1 METQLSDVTKE
12 GNKPTKFVKSKKR
25 KKKKLSPK
33 SKNQPVPV
41 DRQAPFN
48 IDELFFSVT
57 DPKSVITFANE
68 TFIRISGYS
77 ENELMGELHKIIRHP
92 DMPRTIFKVFWD
104 YLLQNKPVAAYVK
117 NLAKDGSYYWVM
129 ALAFPCKSGYLS
141 VRLKPES
148 SNFSKVVDLYENIL
162 KFEKKQEASS
172 NKRKALETT
181 ENYLFDLLRKQ
192 GFNSYDEFMWFS
204 LEKEMQNREE
214 ALQKQKQPKKT
225 VNTPEHYQH
234 LQSALVT
241 LFEKTEALNRM
252 HTILIE
258 HSDYLL
264 KLARSI
270 LLLSVNAQVGSAKL
284 DQKHIFLS
292 VVAEKLGEQSFSGE
306 KKLVQMQKIVSNLND
321 LLKRLNFNIISSK
334 LQVEMNIDF
343 MEELAENKKSNS
355 HSAISPDEA
364 IEMLKEG
371 FMPKIIDIKN
381 QIGELPQHLRK
392 LRTGVYEIGKFLQ
405 TLRFIHVTG
414 KIEVA
419 RLDDH
424 NSSFATTFNELIQ
437 QIEYA
442 EEKMVEL
449 SEFIEGNE
457 EIGKIF
463 SDNKLLLEDFLFEA
477 ERQE

>member
-1 METQLSDVTKE
+1 METTLAGLKKE
-12 GNKPTKFVKSKKR
+12 GKTV
-25 KKKKLSPK
+25 KKKKIKAAPK
-33 SKNQPVPV
+33 TKNRPVPI

-57 DPKSVITFANE
+57 CPKSVITFANE

-77 ENELMGELHKIIRHP
+77 EKELMGELHKIIRHP
-92 DMPRTIFKVFWD
+92 DIPRTIFKVFWD

-148 SNFSKVVDLYENIL
+148 SNFSKVADLYENLL
-162 KFEKKQEASS
+162 KFEKEQEALTD
-172 NKRKALETT
+172 KRKALETT
-181 ENYLFDLLRKQ
+181 ENYLLKILNEM
-192 GFNSYDEFMWFS
+192 GFSSYDEFMWYS
-204 LEKEMQNREE
+204 LEKEMHNREE
-214 ALQKQKQPKKT
+214 ALQKHKLSKKADH
-225 VNTPEHYQH
+225 TPEHYQH

-284 DQKHIFLS
+284 GQKHIFLS

-306 KKLVQMQKIVSNLND
+306 KKLVQMQEIVTNLNN

-343 MEELAENKKSNS
+343 MEELAENKKLNS
-355 HSAISPDEA
+355 HSVISADDA
-364 IEMLKEG
+364 IEMLKDG

-449 SEFIEGNE
+449 AEFIEGNE

-463 SDNKLLLEDFLFEA
+463 AGNKLLLEDFLFEA
-477 ERQE
+477 DRQK

>member
-1 METQLSDVTKE
+1 METTLAGLKKE
-12 GNKPTKFVKSKKR
+12 GKTV
-25 KKKKLSPK
+25 KKKKIKAAPK
-33 SKNQPVPV
+33 TKNRPVPI

-57 DPKSVITFANE
+57 CPKSVITFANE

-77 ENELMGELHKIIRHP
+77 EKELMGELHKIIRHP
-92 DMPRTIFKVFWD
+92 DIPRTIFKVFWD

-129 ALAFPCKSGYLS
+129 ALAFPCKSGYLY

-148 SNFSKVVDLYENIL
+148 SNFSKVTELYKNLL
-162 KFEKKQEASS
+162 KFEKKQETSS
-172 NKRKALETT
+172 NKRKPLETT
-181 ENYLFDLLRKQ
+181 ENYLLEMLAEM
-192 GFNSYDEFMWFS
+192 GFSSYDEFMLYS
-204 LEKEMQNREE
+204 LEKEMHNREE
-214 ALQKQKQPKKT
+214 ALHRLNKHTKT
-225 VNTPEHYQH
+225 TLQTPTHYRQ
-234 LQSALVT
+234 LQSSLVT
-241 LFEKTEALNRM
+241 MLEKAEALNQM
-252 HTILIE
+252 HNTLIE

-284 DQKHIFLS
+284 DQKHLFLS
-292 VVAEKLGEQSFSGE
+292 VVAEKLGEQSFNGE
-306 KKLVQMQKIVSNLND
+306 KKLIQMQEAVSKLNG
-321 LLKRLNFNIISSK
+321 LIKSLNFNIIISK
-334 LQVEMNIDF
+334 LQVEMNISF
-343 MEELAENKKSNS
+343 LEELAENKKTNS
-355 HSAISPDEA
+355 HFAISPDEA
-364 IEMLKEG
+364 VELLKEG
-371 FMPKIIDIKN
+371 YMPKLTGIKN
-381 QIGELPQHLRK
+381 EINELPHHLRK

-437 QIEYA
+437 QVEYA

-449 SEFIEGNE
+449 AEFIEDNE
-457 EIGKIF
+457 KIGKIF
-463 SDNKLLLEDFLFEA
+463 ADNKMSLEDFLFEDG
-477 ERQE
+477 RQ